1 MVQIGSRADPGPIT
15 EGWDTML
22 KEAWTSCPSL
32 RLERAGYCDI
42 PSGLHGM
49 KQRKAK
55 GEDTENTKTT
65 DTPIENFLNREN
77 HMFKTIQQ
85 PWNVS
90 GELLVV
96 SNSWICG

>member
-1 MVQIGSRADPGPIT
+1 
-15 EGWDTML
+15 
-22 KEAWTSCPSL
+22 
-32 RLERAGYCDI
+32 
-42 PSGLHGM
+42 M

-65 DTPIENFLNREN
+65 DTPIENFLIREN